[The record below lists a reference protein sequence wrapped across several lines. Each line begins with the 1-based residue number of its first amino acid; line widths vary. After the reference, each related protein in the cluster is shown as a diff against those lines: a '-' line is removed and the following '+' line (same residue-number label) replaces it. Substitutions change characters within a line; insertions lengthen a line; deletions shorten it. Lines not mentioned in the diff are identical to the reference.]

1 MARRR
6 AASGLE
12 SSADLAR
19 KVAVLERELALQRDA
34 LEKLK
39 DMGKPAAGNQ
49 LSDRNRPRNHEAAR

>member
-6 AASGLE
+6 VALGLE

-19 KVAVLERELALQRDA
+19 KVAVLERELAVQRDA

-39 DMGKPAAGNQ
+39 EMGKPASGSQ
-49 LSDRNRPRNHEAAR
+49 LSDKNRPRNHEAAR

>member
-6 AASGLE
+6 AAAGLE

-34 LEKLK
+34 LQKLK
-39 DMGKPAAGNQ
+39 EMGKPATAGQ
-49 LSDRNRPRNHEAAR
+49 LSDKNRPRNHEAAR

>member
-6 AASGLE
+6 TAAGLE

-19 KVAVLERELALQRDA
+19 KIAVLERELAVQRDA

-39 DMGKPAAGNQ
+39 EMGKRAGDSQ
-49 LSDRNRPRNHEAAR
+49 LSDKNRTRNHEAAR